1 MKKNLHVF
9 DIDADNL
16 KSFTTT
22 EKDFN
27 RKVDRFPP
35 ITFRNV
41 SNDILDENFNEHD
54 QKVLT
59 HPLTYLRFSFTH
71 SLTNSPRN
79 YLN

>member
-1 MKKNLHVF
+1 MKKNFHVF

-27 RKVDRFPP
+27 RKIDRFPP

-41 SNDILDENFNEHD
+41 SNDILDENFNESAD
-54 QKVLT
+54 KG
-59 HPLTYLRFSFTH
+59 
-71 SLTNSPRN
+71 
-79 YLN
+79 

>member
-41 SNDILDENFNEHD
+41 SNDILDENFNESAD
-54 QKVLT
+54 
-59 HPLTYLRFSFTH
+59 
-71 SLTNSPRN
+71 NG
-79 YLN
+79 

>member
-9 DIDADNL
+9 DIDVDNL

-41 SNDILDENFNEHD
+41 NNDILDENFNA
-54 QKVLT
+54 
-59 HPLTYLRFSFTH
+59 SFDDG
-71 SLTNSPRN
+71 
-79 YLN
+79 

>member
-1 MKKNLHVF
+1 MFDRLLTDLRNKSSVEETLMKKNLHVF

-41 SNDILDENFNEHD
+41 SNDILDENFN
-54 QKVLT
+54 
-59 HPLTYLRFSFTH
+59 
-71 SLTNSPRN
+71 
-79 YLN
+79 